1 MSHLTR
7 GAWIEIEGESV
18 MTVNG
23 FESHLTRGAWIE
35 ITPDTQLHPSGNSS
49 HLTRGAW
56 IEISCPDPGNLFL
69 YCRTSHEVRGLKFEY
84 FDKDAEIKVVAP
96 HTRCVD

>member
-7 GAWIEIEGESV
+7 GAWIEINV
-18 MTVNG
+18 DFYIAG
-23 FESHLTRGAWIE
+23 FGAESHLTRGAWIE
-35 ITPDTQLHPSGNSS
+35 IANTMTLIKFFEES

-56 IEISCPDPGNLFL
+56 IEMPLL
-69 YCRTSHEVRGLKFEY
+69 YARSIPPL
-84 FDKDAEIKVVAP
+84 VAP